1 MRNLFIFIIFVTL
14 GAYAQE
20 LPPIQ
25 NFSPLDYDG
34 ENQNWAISQGSD
46 NHIYIANNHSLLE
59 YNGVNWR
66 KYASPN
72 NSIIRSVQ
80 GAGDQIFTGQ
90 YMEFGYWQKNIFGE
104 LEYTSVSDEL
114 EIPMVEDEEF
124 WNIIRLG
131 DWVLFQSLDRI
142 YSYNVITKDF
152 KSIEVKATKAQ
163 MFRVNESVYFQNQDK
178 HVFRIENGEP
188 VVAIDAQV
196 LGSKNVVGMYSELN
210 TLVVILDDAT
220 FLEISNTEV
229 KPRDIR
235 LLKSKGDV
243 VVYATNKLKDGS
255 YILGTIS
262 DGIYQIDSN
271 NYLMRIINRS
281 NGLNNNTILSVFQD
295 ADENLW
301 LGLDNGI
308 SVVNLKSPFN
318 EYIDNNGDLG
328 LVYASKVFGNKLY
341 LGTNQGLFV
350 SDLEGGQEF
359 ELVRGTEGQVWSL
372 DAFDGYLLCGHNNG
386 TYLIENG
393 NAELISSFPGT
404 WGIKRLKGRPDLF
417 LQGNF
422 NGMSILER
430 KGGDWSFRNKL
441 EGFDIS
447 TRFFELIDD
456 HKVLVNHEIKG
467 LYSLL
472 IDDNFRKVD
481 VVETHSQMGYGSSL
495 VSYNDKVVYSS
506 VNGAFVKES
515 GRLSFKPDSVLNNL
529 LIERAGGITSIAMPD
544 KAVNRLWYFTK
555 NGLSIVS
562 PEVFSKSLTITSIP
576 IPSFFRRSLGVAGF
590 ENISRISDNKYVIGI
605 SNGFVTLDLAKR
617 KEAEYLIEISGIK
630 SVSALEEPTLVP
642 LPSSTKEFDFE
653 ANSLVFSYAVPQYEK
668 YAEVSY
674 QYRLAGLFQE
684 WSDWSFNPTV
694 SFNNLAYGDYVFEVR
709 AKIGNTITSNAATY
723 AFKINKPWYW
733 SITALICYVAL
744 ALAFFLGMH
753 KTYKSYYTQRQGRVL
768 AEEKKKLK
776 RKKLKTAKELA
787 VLKNEK
793 LKVEIDSKNRELAI
807 STMSIIKKNEFLN
820 SIKDK
825 LATAANPTQIK
836 SVIRTI
842 DKNIT
847 NDDDWEFFE
856 EAFNNADKDFFR
868 RLQEK
873 HKELTPNDLRLCAYL
888 RLNLSSKEIAP
899 LLNISIKS
907 VEVKRYRLRKK
918 MNLAH
923 EAGLTEYILSF

>member
-318 EYIDNNGDLG
+318 EYIDNNGELG

-386 TYLIENG
+386 TYLIEND

-456 HKVLVNHEIKG
+456 YKVLVNHEIKG

-630 SVSALEEPTLVP
+630 SVSALEQPTLVP

-684 WSDWSFNPTV
+684 WSDWSVNPTV

>member
-142 YSYNVITKDF
+142 YSYNVKTKDF

-456 HKVLVNHEIKG
+456 YKVLVNHEIKG

-630 SVSALEEPTLVP
+630 SVSALEQPTLVP

-684 WSDWSFNPTV
+684 WSNWSFNPTV

-868 RLQEK
+868 QLQEK

>member
-142 YSYNVITKDF
+142 YSYNVKTKDF

-318 EYIDNNGDLG
+318 EYIDNNGELG

-359 ELVRGTEGQVWSL
+359 ELIRGTEGQVWSL

-456 HKVLVNHEIKG
+456 YKVLVNHEIKG

-590 ENISRISDNKYVIGI
+590 ENISRISDDKYVIGI

-684 WSDWSFNPTV
+684 WSDWSVNPTV

>member
-142 YSYNVITKDF
+142 YSYNVKTKDF

-196 LGSKNVVGMYSELN
+196 LGNKNVVGMYSELN

-472 IDDNFRKVD
+472 MDDNFRRVD

-590 ENISRISDNKYVIGI
+590 ENISRISDDKYVIGI

-684 WSDWSFNPTV
+684 WSNWSFNPTV

-820 SIKDK
+820 SIKEK

>member
-196 LGSKNVVGMYSELN
+196 LGNKNVVGMYSELN

-386 TYLIENG
+386 TYLIEND

-590 ENISRISDNKYVIGI
+590 ENISRISDDKYVIGI

-684 WSDWSFNPTV
+684 WSDWSVNPTV

-820 SIKDK
+820 SIKEK
-825 LATAANPTQIK
+825 LAAAANPTQIK

>member
-1 MRNLFIFIIFVTL
+1 LRNLFIFIIFVTL

-271 NYLMRIINRS
+271 NYLMRIINRR

-684 WSDWSFNPTV
+684 WSDWSVNPTV

-744 ALAFFLGMH
+744 ALAFFLSMH

-820 SIKDK
+820 SIKEK
-825 LATAANPTQIK
+825 LAAAANPTQIK

-868 RLQEK
+868 QLQEK

>member
-630 SVSALEEPTLVP
+630 SVSALEQPTLVP

-684 WSDWSFNPTV
+684 WSNWSFNPTV

-820 SIKDK
+820 SIKEK
-825 LATAANPTQIK
+825 LAAAANPTQIK

>member
-196 LGSKNVVGMYSELN
+196 LGNKNVVGMYSELN

-456 HKVLVNHEIKG
+456 YKVLVNHEIKG

-684 WSDWSFNPTV
+684 WSDWSVNPTV

>member
-142 YSYNVITKDF
+142 YSYNVKTKDF

-456 HKVLVNHEIKG
+456 YKVLVNHEIKG

-684 WSDWSFNPTV
+684 WSDWSVNPTV

-820 SIKDK
+820 SIKEK
-825 LATAANPTQIK
+825 LAAAANPTQIK

>member
-196 LGSKNVVGMYSELN
+196 LGNKNVVGMYSELN

-235 LLKSKGDV
+235 LLKSTGDV

-630 SVSALEEPTLVP
+630 SVSALEQPTLVP

-684 WSDWSFNPTV
+684 WSNWSFNPTV

-820 SIKDK
+820 SIKEK
-825 LATAANPTQIK
+825 LAAAANPTQIK

>member
-142 YSYNVITKDF
+142 YSYNVKTKDF

-262 DGIYQIDSN
+262 DGIYHIDSN
-271 NYLMRIINRS
+271 NYLMRIINRR

-318 EYIDNNGDLG
+318 EYIDNNGELG

-359 ELVRGTEGQVWSL
+359 ELIRGTEGQVWSL

-456 HKVLVNHEIKG
+456 YKVLVNHEIKG

-684 WSDWSFNPTV
+684 WSDWSVNPTV

>member
-674 QYRLAGLFQE
+674 QYRLLGLFQE

>member
-271 NYLMRIINRS
+271 NYLMRIINRR
-281 NGLNNNTILSVFQD
+281 NGLNNNKIMSVFQD

-386 TYLIENG
+386 TYLIEND

-674 QYRLAGLFQE
+674 QYRLSGLFQE
-684 WSDWSFNPTV
+684 WSNWSVNPTV

-820 SIKDK
+820 SIKEK
-825 LATAANPTQIK
+825 LAAAANPTQIK

-868 RLQEK
+868 QLQEK

-907 VEVKRYRLRKK
+907 VEVKGYRLRKK

>member
-271 NYLMRIINRS
+271 NYLMRIINRR

-456 HKVLVNHEIKG
+456 YKVLVNHEIKG

-684 WSDWSFNPTV
+684 WSNWSFNPTV

>member
-229 KPRDIR
+229 KPRDIW

-318 EYIDNNGDLG
+318 EYIDNNGELG

-684 WSDWSFNPTV
+684 WSNWSFNPTV

-820 SIKDK
+820 SIKEK
-825 LATAANPTQIK
+825 LAAAANPTQIK